1 MLCQDVAVLGVW
13 QDANTLKKRPVFKT
27 ASDIKRTG
35 GSVNVDRSEEDDVQV
50 VKMVD
55 SHSDEISR
63 SGNTSECFFFFS
75 ST

>member
-1 MLCQDVAVLGVW
+1 MLCQDIDVLGEW

-50 VKMVD
+50 IKMVD

-63 SGNTSECFFFFS
+63 SGNTSEYFFFYIK
-75 ST
+75 